1 MGIDNN
7 AGNNGYL
14 DMYLEATA
22 EAWVGV
28 GFSTTESMVSLFMWM
43 DAWICMCIYIK
54 CVCVGVICRCHV

>member
-28 GFSTTESMVSLFMWM
+28 GFSITENMVSLFMWM
-43 DAWICMCIYIK
+43 YVKICVCIYM
-54 CVCVGVICRCHV
+54 